1 MNKILLSLSFC
12 LVLTMT
18 LSAQKKSPEYGE
30 LEIVAQLDICP
41 GNVAISTDGRLFSSV
56 HPLRRGEFQLIEIT
70 GEDSYELFPNESWN
84 ARPGSGPDVINSPLG
99 VIVDENNWLWVI
111 DGGNALPKPLQP
123 KLLAFDVNTR
133 KLMYRYD
140 FPDHIAPVGS
150 FLQDLVVD
158 TKNQFV
164 YMADLGGEN
173 IQPAIVAL
181 NYASGKALRFEDD
194 RLLPEEVE
202 MIVDGESKMFLGKP
216 ARVGIN
222 PITLSADGETLY
234 FGSMSGTKF
243 YSAKA
248 EFFRQFRSQKEI
260 ATTVREYGP
269 KPVSDGSTIDQ
280 SGNIYI
286 TNLENN
292 SLDVL
297 RPNGKLETIVKEIEV
312 LDWPDNTRLGADGWI
327 YMAVNQLQKTKAFNN
342 GEEKGEPPY
351 LIVRVFVGEGVV
363 WGR

>member
-1 MNKILLSLSFC
+1 MIWKSFC
-12 LVLTMT
+12 LLLITS
-18 LSAQKKSPEYGE
+18 LGLQGQENAPKYGD
-30 LEIVAQLDICP
+30 LEVVARLDVCP
-41 GNVAISTDGRLFSSV
+41 GNVAVSPEGRIFSSV
-56 HPLRRGEFQLIEIT
+56 HPLRRGDFQLIEIT
-70 GEDSYELFPNESWN
+70 EEDNFELFPNESWN
-84 ARPGSGPDVINSPLG
+84 AAPGSGSNVINSPLG

-111 DGGNALPKPLQP
+111 DGGNALPKPLPP
-123 KLLAFDVNTR
+123 KLLAFDINTR

-140 FPDHIAPVGS
+140 FPTHIAPTGS

-164 YMADLGGEN
+164 YMADLGGKDIN
-173 IQPAIVAL
+173 PAIVAL
-181 NYASGKALRFEDD
+181 NYGSGKALRFEDD
-194 RLLPEEVE
+194 KLKAEEVE
-202 MIVDGESKMFLGKP
+202 MIVDGKSQMFLGKP
-216 ARVGIN
+216 TRVGIN

-234 FGSMSGTKF
+234 FGAMSGTRF
-243 YSAKA
+243 YSASA
-248 EFFRQFRSQKEI
+248 SFFRNFRSRKEI
-260 ATTVREYGP
+260 ASTIKEYGK

-280 SGNIYI
+280 KGNIYI

-297 RPNGKLETIVKEIEV
+297 RPNGKLETVVKDKEI

-342 GEEKGEPPY
+342 GQEKGEPPY
-351 LIVRVFVGEGVV
+351 LIVKVYVGEGVV